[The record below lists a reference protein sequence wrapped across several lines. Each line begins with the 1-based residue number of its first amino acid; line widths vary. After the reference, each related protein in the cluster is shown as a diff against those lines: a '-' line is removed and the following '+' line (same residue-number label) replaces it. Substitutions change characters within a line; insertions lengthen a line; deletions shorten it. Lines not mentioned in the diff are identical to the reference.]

1 MIVPAA
7 LITLLT
13 MGTNILTDAIGR
25 VALGMDGRPEE
36 AVGVDDLR
44 LTPGQMP

>member
-13 MGTNILTDAIGR
+13 MGTEILTDAIGR